1 MTVQGITLKFI
12 VFAFLCGI
20 FTYLVPAC
28 STGGKISGLSNIWGT
43 AEARSGMTDEDLT
56 RAMAQLRPHPGNAE
70 AHYQLGCWYQQR
82 ARHREAIKEFKKA
95 IFIKPDYPEAYN
107 GLGVSHDLTGEY
119 VAASDAYR
127 MALKLNP
134 DLGYVYNNLG
144 HSYILQ
150 GKNAEAID
158 ALRQAIA
165 LGDNNKRTR
174 NNLGLAYALSGQL
187 ELAVQE
193 FALTGNKAQAHALAA
208 KIYYQQGQ
216 FQKARNHYSAALEL
230 DPDSVSSQRG
240 LETSTVLARFD
251 GLLAQLRQAIALT
264 ASDEPART
272 AEASTAQDPTQ
283 NVTNVGVEIS
293 NGNGAS
299 NMARNVGRYLKEKGF
314 NIVRLTNADH
324 FNYPRTTLMHK
335 PGCEDASRELAG
347 QLPETL
353 TVKEVQKLDR
363 PTVHMKVLLG
373 KDLVSHENAFT
384 EEKQR

>member
-1 MTVQGITLKFI
+1 MTVKGITVKFI
-12 VFAFLCGI
+12 LFALLCGV

-28 STGGKISGLSNIWGT
+28 STGKQITGFSNIWGT
-43 AEARSGMTDEDLT
+43 AEARPGLADEDLT

-82 ARHREAIKEFKKA
+82 GRHQEAIKEFKKA
-95 IFIKPDYPEAYN
+95 IFIKPDYTEAYN
-107 GLGVSHDLTGEY
+107 GLGVSHDSTGEY
-119 VAASDAYR
+119 AAASDAYR

-134 DLGYVYNNLG
+134 NLGYIYNNLG

-158 ALRQAIA
+158 ALKQAIA
-165 LGDNNKRTR
+165 LGDNNKRTY

-193 FALTGNKAQAHALAA
+193 FARTGDKAHAHALAA
-208 KIYYQQGQ
+208 KIYYQRGQ
-216 FQKARNHYSAALEL
+216 FKNARKHYSEALEL

-240 LETSTVLARFD
+240 LETSTLLARFD
-251 GLLAQLRQAIALT
+251 EVLAQLKQAIAGAVSEEPVQTTQTEALED
-264 ASDEPART
+264 ASKSYT
-272 AEASTAQDPTQ
+272 T
-283 NVTNVGVEIS
+283 VGVEIS

-299 NMARNVGRYLKEKGF
+299 NMARSVGRYLKEKGF

-335 PGCEDASRELAG
+335 PECKDASQELAG
-347 QLPETL
+347 QLPEMP
-353 TVKEVQKLDR
+353 TVKEVKKLDR
-363 PTVHMKVLLG
+363 PTVQMKMVLG
-373 KDLVSHENAFT
+373 KDIVPHKNAFA
-384 EEKQR
+384 EEK